1 MGKVK
6 NGGWAREKMVDG
18 QGKKRWMGKVKNGG
32 CVMRRY
38 FTDTLVDLY

>member
-6 NGGWAREKMVDG
+6 NGGWAREKTVDE
-18 QGKKRWMGKVKNGG
+18 QVKNGG

-38 FTDTLVDLY
+38 FTHTLVDLY